1 MVAIAKIADA
11 DGISKRL
18 QKHLHQDSQPLM
30 KVLIDGMP
38 QHLAKPRE
46 PRVMRCGGCGCE
58 SEHQ

>member
-1 MVAIAKIADA
+1 MR
-11 DGISKRL
+11 ISGTCVRKY
-18 QKHLHQDSQPLM
+18 SQSLM